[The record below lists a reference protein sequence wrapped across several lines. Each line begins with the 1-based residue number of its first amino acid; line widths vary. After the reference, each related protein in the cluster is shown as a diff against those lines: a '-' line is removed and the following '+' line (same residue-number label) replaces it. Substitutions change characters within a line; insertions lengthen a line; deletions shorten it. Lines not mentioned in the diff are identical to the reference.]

1 MPRSCS
7 VAWSPR
13 LACVRSTP
21 VRSSG
26 PASWRRSASCRSPWP
41 PARRSPGPAG
51 SPSSPDDPGF
61 SRPRGRPAPPLHATD
76 RPPHP
81 APAPSTGHA
90 MTFPAPARDL
100 AVLVTRV
107 AVGLVFVAHGLQKL
121 FTNGIDGTAAFF
133 DQVGVPAAS
142 AAAWFAAVVELAG
155 GAALILGL
163 AVPVAGLLLLVD
175 MIGAFAFVHAGAGLF
190 VQQGGYEFVLVLA
203 AAALMLAVLGAGRF
217 SVDHLLVS
225 RGRTAQH
232 VGA

>member
-1 MPRSCS
+1 
-7 VAWSPR
+7 
-13 LACVRSTP
+13 
-21 VRSSG
+21 
-26 PASWRRSASCRSPWP
+26 
-41 PARRSPGPAG
+41 
-51 SPSSPDDPGF
+51 
-61 SRPRGRPAPPLHATD
+61 
-76 RPPHP
+76 
-81 APAPSTGHA
+81 

-155 GAALILGL
+155 GAALILGV

-190 VQQGGYEFVLVLA
+190 VQQGGYELVLVLA

-225 RGRTAQH
+225 RGRTAQQ